1 MPDKTHALL
10 DFLVLGHS
18 PEGATGWPH
27 PVTISI
33 HPRGKTTLL
42 NFSVGPHAANVGGQ
56 IPVTRVI
63 FDGELNETFAEEFDA
78 CEARWLVPH
87 LAQLAAGENVT
98 AIDLIGAY
106 RSRFGH
112 QPRVESSADHTF

>member
-1 MPDKTHALL
+1 MGTELSTAWTRLEEPRPDDESGSMPDKTHALL

-27 PVTISI
+27 LVTISM
-33 HPRGKTTLL
+33 HP
-42 NFSVGPHAANVGGQ
+42 
-56 IPVTRVI
+56 
-63 FDGELNETFAEEFDA
+63 
-78 CEARWLVPH
+78 
-87 LAQLAAGENVT
+87 LAAGENVT

-106 RSRFGH
+106 RLRFGH